1 MGKIILL
8 VLCGII
14 GYLLGSI
21 NTSVITGKF
30 YGVDVRQHGSG
41 NAGATNTLRVL
52 GKKAAIMVVIGDVL
66 KGLITCI
73 ISNSIAGQTGAIIGG
88 AAAILG
94 HNWPVYFGFK
104 GGKGVLTSIT
114 VMFYLDWKISLI
126 LVGIFV
132 VVVLISRYVSLGSV
146 LGAIALPVLTIL
158 FGRDIKLVIFS
169 IALAVI
175 IVFKHQSNIKRLLN
189 GTESMIKL

>member
-126 LVGIFV
+126 LVGILV

>member
-52 GKKAAIMVVIGDVL
+52 GKKAAIIVVIGDVL